1 MLRKME
7 VYLLEIPLKEPFRI
21 SAGTSTKSTNIV
33 IRLVNANGDEGWGEA
48 SPSHRVL
55 NETIDTVKT
64 TLKSLF
70 PKIKKLECT
79 DIEKLYEVIMEAP
92 GSPSAKAALDF
103 AFFDLYGKEVS
114 KPVYKLLGG
123 YRENIETD
131 ITIGIMEP
139 EEQAKRALK
148 FVSQGFHSLKIK
160 LGINPEKDIER
171 IRAIRDAIGYDTV
184 IRVDANQGW
193 DVDEAIYVINK
204 LADYEVELV
213 EQPIRWDD
221 IKGLKRIKKESSLPI
236 AADETVKTSADALRV
251 IEADAVD
258 IINIKLMKSRG
269 IWGALKIASISE
281 AAGIKNMIGCMGES
295 RIGITAGVHAA
306 LGIRNIQIYDLDSDL
321 LLKEDVV
328 IEGGAT
334 IEKGI
339 RKANSSPG
347 FGISKM
353 NMGMLSLLFVVK

>member
-1 MLRKME
+1 MLRRME
-7 VYLLEIPLKEPFRI
+7 VYLLEIPLNEPFRI
-21 SAGTSTKSTNIV
+21 SSGTSTRSTNIV
-33 IRLVNANGDEGWGEA
+33 IRLVDANGNEGWGEA
-48 SPSHRVL
+48 SPSRRVL
-55 NETIDTVKT
+55 NETLDTVKT
-64 TLKSLF
+64 TLKNLF
-70 PKIKKLECT
+70 PKVKELECT
-79 DIEKLYEVIMEAP
+79 DIEKLYELMMETP

-103 AFFDLYGKEVS
+103 AFFDLYGKEIS

-123 YRENIETD
+123 YRESIETD

-148 FVSQGFHSLKIK
+148 FVAQGFRSLKIK
-160 LGINPEKDIER
+160 LGIDPKKDIER
-171 IRAIRDAIGYDTV
+171 IKAIRDAVGYD
-184 IRVDANQGW
+184 IILRVDANQGW
-193 DVDEAIYVINK
+193 SVNEAIYVIDK

-221 IKGLKRIKKESSLPI
+221 LKGLRRVRKESSIPI
-236 AADETVKTSADALRV
+236 AADESVKTPSDAIKV

-295 RIGITAGVHAA
+295 RIGITAGVHVAQG
-306 LGIRNIQIYDLDSDL
+306 LKNIMIYDLDSDL

-328 IEGGAT
+328 IEGGAS
-334 IEKGI
+334 IEQGVRRAGSDSGLGI
-339 RKANSSPG
+339 KNVRKEMLTQ
-347 FGISKM
+347 ISVLK
-353 NMGMLSLLFVVK
+353 